1 MDVISIRDISKK
13 MIEEIL
19 SSAEKMEKKI
29 GTKMESDK
37 VVATLFFEPSTRTKL
52 SFQTACSRLG
62 MKYID
67 FIKELSSVKKGESFT
82 DTIRNIDGYV
92 DIIVIR
98 HPKEGSA
105 RLAAEVAE
113 CPVVNG
119 GDGGNQHPTQTLID
133 LYTMQK
139 CKGKIKELNV
149 NLVGDLKHARA
160 MQSLLWGLAMFGANI
175 KLTSPRGLEMNADL
189 VKEVKEKFGAKI
201 EETNEFDV
209 NGTDVIYACRI
220 QVERFADPYEAMSV
234 QKKFAIT
241 MNNLKGAKDDL
252 IIMHPLPKVNEIAP
266 EIDHSPYAKYFE
278 QAWNGIPVRM
288 AVLDYMLKNR

>member
-139 CKGKIKELNV
+139 CKGKIKGLNV